1 MAKSHAEVG
10 HDLHRCKLSKG
21 SRMHVLPA
29 AHSANLLQRT
39 SLFEVLA
46 DGHSYS
52 TEVVTLVRNTYTNM
66 RELWITPIHH
76 SQSTQRHVGYYR
88 AAFVTW
94 YQRNYPSVNAY
105 DQIFQTRAVG
115 NHSSRHDPLHAQAR
129 YAVCSTQLG
138 DVDIPR
144 TREATRRGV
153 LAAVQFRLAVAM
165 RDLTQGVPVDMV
177 HAPTLYEL
185 QELSGFVDMLI
196 ANPDIDEVRAAVRAH
211 IALNHPSN
219 NRS

>member
-10 HDLHRCKLSKG
+10 HDLHLCKLSKG
-21 SRMHVLPA
+21 SRMQVLPA
-29 AHSANLLQRT
+29 AHMTRPITRT
-39 SLFEVLA
+39 PLFEVLA
-46 DGHSYS
+46 FGQSYH
-52 TEVVTLVRNTYTNM
+52 TEVVTLVRNTHTQM

-115 NHSSRHDPLHAQAR
+115 DHSSRHDPVYAQGR

-153 LAAVQFRLAVAM
+153 LSSVQFRLATAM
-165 RDLTQGVPVDMV
+165 RDLTQDVPADMV
-177 HAPTLYEL
+177 DAPTLYEL
-185 QELSGFVDMLI
+185 QELYGFVDMLI
-196 ANPDIDEVRAAVRAH
+196 ATPDIDEVRAAVRAH

>member
-10 HDLHRCKLSKG
+10 HDLHHCKLSKG
-21 SRMHVLPA
+21 SRMHVVPA
-29 AHSANLLQRT
+29 AHSSKLVTRT
-39 SLFEVLA
+39 PLFEVLA
-46 DGHSYS
+46 YGHSYN
-52 TEVVTLVRNTYTNM
+52 TEVATLVRNTHTNM
-66 RELWITPIHH
+66 RELWLTPIHH

-88 AAFVTW
+88 SAFHTW
-94 YQRNYPSVNAY
+94 YQRNYPSVKPY
-105 DQIFQTRAVG
+105 DQIFVTRAVG
-115 NHSSRHDPLHAQAR
+115 NSIGRHEPVHAQAR
-129 YAVCSTQLG
+129 YLVCSGTLG

-153 LAAVQFRLAVAM
+153 LSAVQFRLGVAM

-185 QELSGFVDMLI
+185 QDLHAFVTTLI
-196 ANPDIDEVRAAVRAH
+196 ATPDIDEVRAAVRAH
-211 IALNHPSN
+211 IALNHPNN